1 MSKLSFPELPLD
13 KQCHVIEYNECGIFA
28 IHKAT
33 GVLSHP
39 NPNNS
44 KSRTRSLLIAKYNS
58 EKECYEWND
67 SQGLSQ
73 KFYLCHRLDSPTSGV
88 IIGALNPK
96 VASLIKKEFSTR
108 RIEKTYLAITQ
119 FNPKIKEGTWT
130 DFLVEEKING
140 KLRVT
145 RGKGPKCQANA
156 RFLQRKK
163 GTTHLQLIE
172 LKPLT
177 GRTHQLRV
185 QCMLRKMPIIGDKTY
200 GNFALN
206 RRVQKDSKL
215 DRLCLH
221 ASEIRFSINY
231 ESKTI
236 EFYCESP
243 LPRIMGKI
251 LS

>member
-44 KSRTRSLLIAKYNS
+44 KSRARSLLIAKYNS

-96 VASLIKKEFSTR
+96 VASLIKNEFS
-108 RIEKTYLAITQ
+108 
-119 FNPKIKEGTWT
+119 KE
-130 DFLVEEKING
+130 
-140 KLRVT
+140 
-145 RGKGPKCQANA
+145 
-156 RFLQRKK
+156 
-163 GTTHLQLIE
+163 E
-172 LKPLT
+172 LKKPIWPL
-177 GRTHQLRV
+177 
-185 QCMLRKMPIIGDKTY
+185 
-200 GNFALN
+200 LN
-206 RRVQKDSKL
+206 LIPELKKEL
-215 DRLCLH
+215 GLT
-221 ASEIRFSINY
+221 F
-231 ESKTI
+231 
-236 EFYCESP
+236 
-243 LPRIMGKI
+243 
-251 LS
+251 

>member
-39 NPNNS
+39 NPNNNS

-73 KFYLCHRLDSPTSGV
+73 KFYLCHRLESPTSGV

-108 RIEKTYLAITQ
+108 RIEKTYLAITE
-119 FNPKIKEGTWT
+119 FNPRIKEGTWT
-130 DFLVEEKING
+130 DFLVEEKMNG
-140 KLRVT
+140 KL
-145 RGKGPKCQANA
+145 GSLEAKAQSAKQI
-156 RFLQRKK
+156 L
-163 GTTHLQLIE
+163 
-172 LKPLT
+172 
-177 GRTHQLRV
+177 
-185 QCMLRKMPIIGDKTY
+185 
-200 GNFALN
+200 
-206 RRVQKDSKL
+206 
-215 DRLCLH
+215 
-221 ASEIRFSINY
+221 ASFKEKRDYTSSIN
-231 ESKTI
+231 
-236 EFYCESP
+236 
-243 LPRIMGKI
+243 
-251 LS
+251 